1 MTIPKFVRVWEKT
14 RYSHSDDQ
22 FKGFID
28 SLLPV
33 KKNNTQAITS
43 Q

>member
-1 MTIPKFVRVWEKT
+1 VRVWEKT
-14 RYSHSDDQ
+14 RYSYSDDQ

-33 KKNNTQAITS
+33 KNNPQAIDS
-43 Q
+43 QRQ